1 MQAWGVV
8 SIRHGHGRSS
18 LAAATQPPRL
28 GQSWVVWG
36 HPETTEGRP
45 VFGGR
50 AAGTARNELVPAYRN
65 HRPEPAGPAH
75 QHDHGAWF
83 QCAGP
88 GSSVVI
94 VDRSAPASVASTGVS
109 TPDGDPSQRAGG
121 AAASAIVVD
130 VEGGVARPGLVRL
143 AAGSRVAD
151 AIAAA
156 GGYAPSVDVA
166 RAASELNLAA
176 RVADGERVRIP
187 ALGDPQTILSPAA
200 DAAGTPDGVTA
211 GGATGGAIGPAGV
224 SGGLVD
230 INRATAEQLDTLP
243 GIGPATA
250 GKILD
255 ARAAAPFTRTSDLRD
270 RKVVSAAT
278 YAKIEGLITVG
289 P

>member
-1 MQAWGVV
+1 MDAPRADW
-8 SIRHGHGRSS
+8 RSFETAPDATHTAGAADAADARGLS
-18 LAAATQPPRL
+18 EDLDRTDRVLALAPRLVPLALAAVTGAVVAATFAL
-28 GQSWVVWG
+28 
-36 HPETTEGRP
+36 
-45 VFGGR
+45 
-50 AAGTARNELVPAYRN
+50 AL
-65 HRPEPAGPAH
+65 
-75 QHDHGAWF
+75 
-83 QCAGP
+83 AGP

-94 VDRSAPASVASTGVS
+94 VDGSAPGSVASTGVS